1 MANLKKLTKLISFF
15 KEELQ
20 WIRSL
25 MKSGWQTGSLSLNN
39 VRQGRKDKL
48 QNSGLA
54 NAGISEKN
62 YYYWQ
67 RKVRQEVYVRAAP
80 VILPAVRNDD
90 PATFA
95 EIPVQQFQN
104 TEQAGLPFHADAVIH
119 AGNFTVGLSN
129 SVSESLLKH
138 ILEAV
143 HVG

>member
-1 MANLKKLTKLISFF
+1 MDQITH
-15 KEELQ
+15 E
-20 WIRSL
+20 
-25 MKSGWQTGSLSLNN
+25 
-39 VRQGRKDKL
+39 VR
-48 QNSGLA
+48 LA
-54 NAGISEKN
+54 NWKSVIEQCQARPEGQTAKQWLSERGISEKN

-67 RKVRQEVYVRAAP
+67 RKVRQEVYDQAASAIFP
-80 VILPAVRNDD
+80 VIRNDN
-90 PATFA
+90 PVTFA